1 MPSILG
7 VALYLLGV
15 GVTAHQDEIVYGVS
29 TTVSPNFVEDAKCIG
44 ASSRHGALWPSKASD
59 GDVETFWSSKV
70 GGNRD
75 AQRSDDLVDVIAA
88 GNVGLDG
95 HVYVDIDPTE
105 REMRGIPRAYY
116 VGYDGKTLFDAEVP
130 PHSSASKAFDGRL
143 SSKWSSCS
151 TNCHRGGGIDDNNAK
166 FPIYL
171 QFEPAG
177 DLQSMNAYSILGY
190 SDQGFGT
197 SHAETMRSWRFQGTN
212 DGKRWTTLD
221 ERSDETFTEGVY
233 NSYFFDTAKSFR
245 VYRFEIL
252 KNNGSPGAKVSV
264 TDIKLQSRSVREVSV
279 FSDVMSVEGKRGV
292 DGWQTYEMPH
302 ATSARYVRL
311 YVVDN
316 FGFTQGGVTTS
327 VRVNEIHFFAR

>member
-1 MPSILG
+1 
-7 VALYLLGV
+7 
-15 GVTAHQDEIVYGVS
+15 
-29 TTVSPNFVEDAKCIG
+29 
-44 ASSRHGALWPSKASD
+44 
-59 GDVETFWSSKV
+59 VETFWSSKV
-70 GGNRD
+70 GGNRGEWITCDLGAVKTLDSIKVHTDGTDYAPDHFIFQTSLNPD
-75 AQRSDDLVDVIAA
+75 AQRSNDLVDVIAA

-177 DLQSMNAYSILGY
+177 DHQSMNAYSILGY

-264 TDIKLQSRSVREVSV
+264 TDIKLQSRSVREVSM

-327 VRVNEIHFFAR
+327 VRINEIHFFAR